1 MMTKLRIEVAGG
13 VVTAVYKVAKNKQT
27 LLVESK
33 DYDLIDY
40 DDLEEEVVNQH
51 DKRSV

>member
-1 MMTKLRIEVAGG
+1 MIKLRIEVVGG
-13 VVTAVYKVAKNKQT
+13 VVTAVYRVSKNKQT
-27 LLVESK
+27 LLTESK

-40 DDLEEEVVNQH
+40 DDLREEAISQH